1 MIKLCIKHGHITG
14 FRTCSCGS
22 ATEGQRPP
30 FTEFPHVTAARL
42 ARVARHRELLAE
54 NPEPSAEQERRRA
67 QSKADKVKERRG
79 PRVRMQQRGLFNAV
93 RNSIKNWARGR
104 RNA

>member
-67 QSKADKVKERRG
+67 QSKADKVNARSNAATG
-79 PRVRMQQRGLFNAV
+79 PV